1 MNWRQGNCESL
12 YSLSMNPKLSL
23 CPRASHEVTTADA
36 SIVLI
41 YDSFATALR
50 GKAFC
55 EQLSEKLEVRT
66 DLGESLWRSDL
77 LAIAAIRHEG
87 ACAALAADF
96 VVLSLRGDEELSDA
110 LDHWFAEWMPYVGDR
125 EPTLVVLFDPATA
138 QRDPT
143 NHFVSY
149 ARTAAFV
156 AGVHFFAHTAIL
168 GDDAAKRRGSRKPTG
183 GVDRRSPERPTK
195 RRPVALTTIPA
206 TRDVQGLGQATNADN
221 A

>member
-1 MNWRQGNCESL
+1 MNSQ
-12 YSLSMNPKLSL
+12 LSL
-23 CPRASHEVTTADA
+23 RPCASHEVTTADA

-41 YDSFATALR
+41 YYSFATALR

-66 DLGESLWRSDL
+66 DLGESLWRSDI
-77 LAIAAIRHEG
+77 LAIAAIRREV

-110 LDHWFAEWMPYVGDR
+110 LDRWFAEWMPYVRDR
-125 EPTLVVLFDPATA
+125 DLTLAILFDPATA

-143 NHFVSY
+143 NHFLSY

-156 AGVHFFAHTAIL
+156 AGVHFFAHTTIL
-168 GDDAAKRRGSRKPTG
+168 GDETAKRRGSRKPTG

-206 TRDVQGLGQATNADN
+206 TRDVQRLGQATNADN

>member
-1 MNWRQGNCESL
+1 MNSQ
-12 YSLSMNPKLSL
+12 LSL
-23 CPRASHEVTTADA
+23 CPCASHEVTTGDA

-41 YDSFATALR
+41 YDNFATALR
-50 GKAFC
+50 GRAFC
-55 EQLSEKLEVRT
+55 ERLSERLEVRT
-66 DLGESLWRSDL
+66 DLGESLWRCDL

-87 ACAALAADF
+87 ACDALAADF

-110 LDHWFAEWMPYVGDR
+110 LDRWFAEWMPYVRDR

-143 NHFVSY
+143 NHFLCY

-168 GDDAAKRRGSRKPTG
+168 GGETAKRRGSRKPTG
-183 GVDRRSPERPTK
+183 GVDEHSPERPTK
-195 RRPVALTTIPA
+195 VRPVALTTIPA
-206 TRDVQGLGQATNADN
+206 TRTVQGSGQATNEDN